1 MKKLIMLALVAAAC
15 SAQAAAIS
23 WNSGSL
29 KSPTAVDGSTTGGSN
44 IGAAAGYMTVWY
56 FSSLANANAFVSSGY
71 TDGTKLFTST
81 VAGESGLTKD
91 TSTTGGMY
99 SGVTANVFAASAT
112 YYTVAYVQ
120 TTTTG
125 NAIPAMNDV
134 WYRYS
139 SIGTLTTQS
148 TGNTSINY
156 LSGLGV
162 GGSTLWS
169 ANWTKTTPV
178 PEPATAALALAGLA
192 MLIRRRK

>member
-1 MKKLIMLALVAAAC
+1 MLALVAAAC

-29 KSPTAVDGSTTGGSN
+29 KSPTAVDGSTTGGSI

-81 VAGESGLTKD
+81 VAGESGTTKD
-91 TSTTGGMY
+91 TSALGGAY
-99 SGVTANVFAASAT
+99 NAVTANSFAASTT

-125 NAIPAMNDV
+125 NALPAMNDV

-139 SIGTLTTQS
+139 SVGTLTTAS
-148 TGNTSINY
+148 TGNLNVNY
-156 LSGLGV
+156 LTGVGV
-162 GGSTLWS
+162 GGSSLWA

-192 MLIRRRK
+192 LLIRRRK